1 MLKSRVL
8 NKLEKLGQSV
18 WYDNISRELLE
29 SGGLKDIISS
39 GVRGLTS
46 NPSIFQKAISGSS
59 IYDSDI
65 EVQAGQGRSNVEI
78 FESLAIDDIRA
89 AADTLH
95 DVYVSSKGADGFASL
110 EVNPHLADD
119 TIKTVKEARRL
130 FASVN
135 KPNLMIKV
143 PATQAGIPAIKTLIS
158 EGINVNVT
166 LIFSTNTYEEVREAY
181 ISGLESRSNAGED
194 ISNISS
200 VASFF
205 VSRVDSAIDDV
216 VKSFGSGQQSL
227 IGKSAIANAKVAY
240 KDFQETFQ
248 AERFKVLKEKGA
260 RVQRPLWASTSTK
273 NPSFSDVLYVES
285 LIGPDTV
292 TTMPDATLEAY
303 TDHGQPELT
312 ITRNVQEAYAQLD
325 LIRSLGIDIDRK
337 TDELVVSGV
346 KQFADSFDDLIQNIS
361 DKRNALLIRQT

>member
-1 MLKSRVL
+1 MSESSVL
-8 NKLEKLGQSV
+8 NKLQTLGQSV

-29 SGGLKDIISS
+29 NGGLKDIIAS

-46 NPSIFQKAISGSS
+46 NPSIFQKAISTSS
-59 IYDSDI
+59 VYDSDI
-65 EVQAGQGRSNVEI
+65 KMQAGRDRSDIEI

-89 AADTLH
+89 AADMLH
-95 DVYVSSKGADGFASL
+95 DVYVSSGGADGFASL

-119 TIKTVKEARRL
+119 TVKTVEEARRL
-130 FASVN
+130 FAAVN
-135 KPNLMIKV
+135 KPNVMIKV
-143 PATQAGIPAIKTLIS
+143 PATTAGIPAIKTLIS
-158 EGINVNVT
+158 EGININVT
-166 LIFSTNTYEEVREAY
+166 LIFSANTYEDVREAY
-181 ISGLESRSNAGED
+181 ISGLESRSIAGKD

-205 VSRVDSAIDDV
+205 VSRVDSAIDGV
-216 VKSFGSGQQSL
+216 VETLGPDHQTL
-227 IGKSAIANAKVAY
+227 IGNTAIANAKVAY
-240 KDFQETFQ
+240 KDFQETFRSK
-248 AERFKVLKEKGA
+248 RFTSLQEKGA

-285 LIGPDTV
+285 LIGSDTV

-312 ITRNVQEAYAQLD
+312 ITRNVEEAYTQLD

-337 TDELVVSGV
+337 TDELVVDGV
-346 KQFADSFDDLIQNIS
+346 KLFADSFDELIQNIS
-361 DKRNALLIRQT
+361 DKRSALLIKQP